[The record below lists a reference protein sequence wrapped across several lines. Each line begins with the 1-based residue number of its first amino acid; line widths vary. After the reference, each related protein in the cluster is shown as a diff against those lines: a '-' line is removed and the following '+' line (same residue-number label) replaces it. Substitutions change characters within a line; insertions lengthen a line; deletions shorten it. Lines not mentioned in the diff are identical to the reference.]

1 MQVISKQEIGS
12 HGEERAAWFYRLR
25 GYQVVA
31 RNVRTRAG
39 ELDLIV
45 RRGNTLAFVEVKTRH
60 SLAAGH
66 GYDAVN
72 QQKRLR
78 IIRLATQWLA
88 THPHAGE
95 IRYDVVSLDWNG
107 HRFELTHIP
116 DAFRPVA
123 DVNRPWR
130 WAAA

>member
-1 MQVISKQEIGS
+1 MITKQELGS
-12 HGEERAAWFYRLR
+12 SGEERAAWFYRVR

-31 RNVRTRAG
+31 RNVRTRVG
-39 ELDLIV
+39 EIDLIV
-45 RRGNTLAFVEVKTRH
+45 RRGKTLAFVEVKTRQ

-66 GYDAVN
+66 GYDAVT

-78 IIRLATQWLA
+78 IVRLATQWLA
-88 THPHAGE
+88 RNPHDGE
-95 IRYDVVSLDWNG
+95 IRYDVISLDWNG
-107 HRFELTHIP
+107 HRFELTHFA

-123 DVNRPWR
+123 DTNRPWR